1 MSADCIFCKIANKT
15 IPATIEYED
24 DEVVAFRD
32 LNPQAPHH
40 LLIVPRR
47 HIESLDTAAAG
58 DAALIGKCHLV
69 AAELARRLGV
79 AAEGY
84 RVVTNTN
91 RGAGQSVFH
100 IHFHLLAG
108 RPLTWPP
115 G

>member
-15 IPATIEYED
+15 IPSTIEYED

-32 LNPQAPHH
+32 LNPMAPHH

-47 HIESLDTAAAG
+47 HIINLDSAAPD
-58 DAALIGKCHLV
+58 DAALIGKCNLV

-79 AAEGY
+79 APEGY